1 MSENLSAVRNAL
13 SFLGSTS
20 AVGTKSNVVPT
31 AKTRAALDLLV
42 SNTSEQLADHQIN
55 LRELSNDLFNWS
67 GKIRSNKNVMRALN
81 TALQTE
87 GKYSHAVE
95 ITAYV
100 AALAPFLEA
109 DRLARVFDAMNEV
122 STAFAPAK
130 YTLQLS
136 HKLGWL
142 LERYP
147 EERREKLAYNLWVEA
162 HQGRWWDITAGRGNG
177 GGVADAEPTD
187 FESMVESFSSFK
199 FPWTPA
205 NAERFAEL
213 PEDDR
218 VRESL
223 RKYNDFLLKEKIMD
237 PDIAL
242 YASQLPWLS
251 PSERPE
257 SPVGSLLDTIKE
269 IVDTVEYTLPEK
281 PKKFSDLFPDI
292 KLYGGTEFPFPY
304 SVLDTD
310 SKELMPSVKM
320 ELVRNATIL
329 ADNRTFMG
337 NCTWSYK
344 NRMEKGEYVLYRLH
358 HKGEIYNAAM
368 TLNSN
373 GKKWAMG
380 EINSRFNRSNV
391 PGNVKDSFKNFVER
405 MPQVTPDTAYLK
417 DKERQEK
424 LAKLKT
430 HKYKFKI

>member
-20 AVGTKSNVVPT
+20 TVGAKSNVVPT
-31 AKTRAALDLLV
+31 ARTRAALDLL
-42 SNTSEQLADHQIN
+42 SSSTSEQLADHQVN

-67 GKIRSNKNVMRALN
+67 GKARSNKNVMRALN
-81 TALQTE
+81 TALQTD

-147 EERREKLAYNLWVEA
+147 EERREKLAYSLWVEA
-162 HQGRWWDITAGRGNG
+162 HEGRWWDITAGRVA
-177 GGVADAEPTD
+177 GVVDAEPAE
-187 FESMVESFSSFK
+187 FESLIESFTEFK
-199 FPWTPA
+199 LPWTPT
-205 NAERFAEL
+205 NAERFSHIA
-213 PEDDR
+213 EDDR
-218 VRESL
+218 IRESL
-223 RKYNDFLLKEKIMD
+223 RKYNDFLMKEKIMD

-242 YASQLPWLS
+242 YASQLSWLN
-251 PSERPE
+251 PLERPE

-281 PKKFSDLFPDI
+281 PKKFADLFPDI
-292 KLYGGTEFPFPY
+292 KLYGGNEFPFPY

-310 SKELMPSVKM
+310 SRDLLPNVKM
-320 ELVRNATIL
+320 ELVRNATVL
-329 ADNRTFMG
+329 ADNRTYMG

-344 NRMEKGEYVLYRLH
+344 NRMEKGEYALYRLH

-368 TLNSN
+368 TLNGN
-373 GKKWAMG
+373 AKKWGMG
-380 EINSRFNRSNV
+380 EINSRFNRGDVPNNV
-391 PGNVKDSFKNFVER
+391 REAFKNFVNR
-405 MPQVTPDTAYLK
+405 MPQVTADTAYLK
-417 DKERQEK
+417 DKERQDK
-424 LAKLKT
+424 LEKLKT